1 MTMRN
6 YFLILLTTWAITI
19 MPGLRAQVP
28 ELDWPIETVSEG
40 HGFTEGAAMSLCGRI
55 FFTDMDNQKILHFDP
70 DMDSTEVWQE
80 ESGRANGLFIVKN
93 LMYACEAVGRSVVQY
108 DLFKGPGTREV
119 LASTFSGDSLGSP
132 NDITRIGD
140 HLYFSEFW
148 IGEFHQ
154 DRGTAREIFENRVY
168 AYSIADG
175 VMDSLA
181 FDFGTP
187 NGVASSPDGKQLYV
201 GDFSTNKLY
210 RAEVSDGKV
219 GPVELFF
226 DLEEVDLQ
234 GPDGMAVAQDGRI
247 FLALYGSERLLVI
260 NPDGTP
266 AGTLPTGPLTSNCV
280 FAADGETLYI
290 TADKKLKRVIVP
302 KSMDSP
308 AL

>member
-1 MTMRN
+1 MRN
-6 YFLILLTTWAITI
+6 YLLVLLTTWALTM

-55 FFTDMDNQKILHFDP
+55 FFSDMENQKILHFDP

-80 ESGRANGLFIVKN
+80 ESGRSNGLFIVRN
-93 LMYACEAVGRSVVQY
+93 LMYACEAGGRSVVGY
-108 DLFKGPGTREV
+108 DLFKGPASREV
-119 LASTFSGDSLGSP
+119 LASTFAGDSLGCP
-132 NDITRIGD
+132 NDITQIGD

-148 IGEFHQ
+148 IDGFH
-154 DRGTAREIFENRVY
+154 RNTGATREIFKNRVY
-168 AYSIADG
+168 SFSLADRK
-175 VMDSLA
+175 VDSLA
-181 FDFGTP
+181 FSFGTP
-187 NGVASSPDGKQLYV
+187 NGVASSTDGNMLYV
-201 GDFSTNKLY
+201 GDYSENKLY
-210 RAEVSDGKV
+210 RAQVADGKV

-226 DLEEVDLQ
+226 DLEDVELQ

-290 TADKKLKRVIVP
+290 TADRKLKRVIVP
-302 KSMDSP
+302 K
-308 AL
+308 